1 MEKFDLKFLNTNF
14 GKHLEYFQIYYI
26 LEKYLVTTHFWNQPE
41 QHLYDIEQFVCMVS
55 IEFLSGVFNIVAL
68 TVSNV

>member
-1 MEKFDLKFLNTNF
+1 
-14 GKHLEYFQIYYI
+14 